1 VIVGIDLG
9 TTNSLLAVF
18 DDGRPRLIPNAHG
31 HMLTPSAVALQEDGS
46 MLVGLPAREML
57 STEPRAVATQFKRW
71 MGTDKLSMLRGR
83 AFRPEELS
91 ACVLRSLKADAEAAL
106 GARVEE
112 AVITV
117 PAYFNDAQR
126 KATRIAGELAGLRV
140 ERLLNEPTAAGLAY
154 GLLQTSGDSTLLVFD
169 LGGGTFDVSV
179 LERFDGIVQVRASA
193 GDTRLGGED
202 FNDALL
208 QIASRHVRGDAERAL
223 AQAKHKPGL
232 WRSLEQ
238 AKRKLSEAESA
249 ELALELQDGNLSVQ
263 VSRAEFEAAC
273 EPLLQRMRR
282 PIERALS
289 DAGLKP
295 TDLSEVLLV
304 GRATRLPMVQRLVAR
319 LFQRLPLRSHQPDEV
334 VALGAAVQAALKAR
348 DAAVDELVL
357 TDVMPFS
364 LGIITSKE
372 IGGKRLCDLF
382 SPIIERNSPVPI
394 SRVESYSTVEDNQK
408 SIMIDIRQGE
418 SPKGSENLHLGDVTI
433 EVPRRSGG
441 QASVDVRFTYDVNG
455 LLVVDVSEPSTKRT
469 VQAVIKRS
477 AEAMSDDQVA
487 AALKRM
493 ETLKIHPKDVQ
504 ENLYAMERGKR
515 LYEDLLG
522 HARELLAQEL
532 AVFEA
537 ALERQDVGPIAQ
549 ARARLVGVMDELDDS
564 FRI

>member
-18 DDGRPRLIPNAHG
+18 EDGQPRLIPNAHG
-31 HMLTPSAVALQEDGS
+31 HMLTPSAVALREDAS
-46 MLVGLPAREML
+46 ILVGLPAREML
-57 STEPRAVATQFKRW
+57 STEPFAVATQFKRW
-71 MGTDKLSMLRGR
+71 MGSDKLTTLRGR
-83 AFRPEELS
+83 AFRAEELA

-117 PAYFNDAQR
+117 PAFFNDAQR
-126 KATRIAGELAGLRV
+126 KATRVAGELAGLRV

-154 GLLQTSGDSTLLVFD
+154 GLLQTAQDSTILVFD

-208 QIASRHVRGDAERAL
+208 QIASRQAHGDAEKAL
-223 AQAKHKPGL
+223 AQERHAPGL
-232 WRSLEQ
+232 WRALEQ
-238 AKRKLSEAESA
+238 AKRKLSDAESTD
-249 ELALELQDGNLSVQ
+249 LTLDLHGGKLTVQ
-263 VSRAEFEAAC
+263 VSRGEFEAAC

-289 DAGLKP
+289 DAGLRP
-295 TDLSEVLLV
+295 SDLSEVLLV
-304 GRATRLPMVQRLVAR
+304 GGATRLPMVQRLVAR
-319 LFQRLPLRSHQPDEV
+319 LFQRLPLRSLQPDEV
-334 VALGAAVQAALKAR
+334 VALGAAVQAALKTR

-418 SPKGSENLHLGDVTI
+418 SPKGCENLHLGDVTI
-433 EVPRRSGG
+433 EVPRRPGG

-455 LLVVDVSEPSTKRT
+455 LLVVDVTEPSTKRT
-469 VQAVIKRS
+469 AKAVIKRS
-477 AEAMSDDQVA
+477 AEAMGEDEIA

-493 ETLKIHPKDVQ
+493 EALKIHPKEVQ
-504 ENLYAMERGKR
+504 ENVYAMERGKR

-522 HARELLAQEL
+522 HARELLAREL
-532 AVFEA
+532 AGFEA
-537 ALERQDVGPIAQ
+537 ALERQDAGPIAE
-549 ARARLVGVMDELDDS
+549 ARTRLLGLMDELDDS